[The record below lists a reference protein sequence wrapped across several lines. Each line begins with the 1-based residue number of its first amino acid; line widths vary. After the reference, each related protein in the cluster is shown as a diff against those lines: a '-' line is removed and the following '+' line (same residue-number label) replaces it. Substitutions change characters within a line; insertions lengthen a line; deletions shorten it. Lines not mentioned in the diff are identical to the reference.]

1 MNPLNQRQ
9 KKENQSQLCRTE
21 KGRKNISS
29 CRNPLLK
36 SFPLRNAR
44 TCKKERRKDPFP
56 RVSCPSNHHFSSST
70 LGFGTASAKI
80 DSEPLQGIGRQ
91 SIGPEIAQA
100 SAGLFDKVVH
110 DMVAEAAG
118 SGASSDV
125 VCSLKELS
133 QSQEWF
139 LGFVKSQESHAFSEG
154 RGDVLAEVDSEW
166 RAVGWKSGGSVGVV
180 EKTRVDVG
188 IVARRNRTGGRT
200 SVERLESSRM
210 RSGTRAR
217 SRAGSRAGRRW
228 WRWRRRW
235 RSRRA
240 DRGTDSRSRDLTTLG
255 KGSQGRIKRSIL
267 PEPGTMTGGRRAVPW
282 GQIATIDTLAQVQT
296 VIRGNNKPSGS
307 AHVAVLDSTNKR
319 TPVVTRSQRSQV

>member
-1 MNPLNQRQ
+1 VQCKNLE
-9 KKENQSQLCRTE
+9 KE
-21 KGRKNISS
+21 RKNISS
-29 CRNPLLK
+29 CRKSLLK

-44 TCKKERRKDPFP
+44 TCKKERKKRKKDPFP
-56 RVSCPSNHHFSSST
+56 CFSCSSNHHFSSST
-70 LGFGTASAKI
+70 LGLGTASAKI

-91 SIGPEIAQA
+91 SVGPESAQA

-110 DMVAEAAG
+110 DMVAETAG
-118 SGASSDV
+118 SGASGDV

-133 QSQEWF
+133 QSQKGF
-139 LGFVKSQESHAFSEG
+139 LGFVESQESHALSQG

-166 RAVGWKSGGSVGVV
+166 RAVGWKSGGGVGVE

-188 IVARRNRTGGRT
+188 IVAGRNRTGGRA
-200 SVERLESSRM
+200 SVGRLESSRT

-217 SRAGSRAGRRW
+217 SRARSRAGRGW
-228 WRWRRRW
+228 WRWRWRW

-255 KGSQGRIKRSIL
+255 EGSQGRIKRSIL